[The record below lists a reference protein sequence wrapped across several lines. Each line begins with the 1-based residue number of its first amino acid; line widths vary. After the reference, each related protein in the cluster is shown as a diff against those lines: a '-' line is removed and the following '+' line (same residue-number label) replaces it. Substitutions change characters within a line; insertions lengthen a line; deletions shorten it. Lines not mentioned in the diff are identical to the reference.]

1 MNVETSKTLGGVG
14 AILLVI
20 GALAGFANGFA
31 GALDLVGL
39 ILVLIAMKGF
49 ADNYR
54 ESGIFSNALYG
65 VIAAIIGVVTF
76 AVVAVVAI
84 LNVIA
89 SGFDVSNP
97 NAWTQQ
103 FTDFNSFWNK
113 FSSVVVGVVVAL
125 IVLFVFFVIAFIFFR
140 KSLNTLATK
149 SGVGMFRTA
158 GLIMLIGAVL
168 TIILVGVI
176 LIWIGFI
183 LLTVAFF
190 SIRTESTQQTQT
202 QSTTPQ

>member
-1 MNVETSKTLGGVG
+1 MNVETSKNLGGVG
-14 AILLVI
+14 AVLLVV

-39 ILVLIAMKGF
+39 ILVMIAMKGF
-49 ADNYR
+49 ADHYR
-54 ESGIFSNALYG
+54 ESGIFNNALYG
-65 VIAAIIGVVTF
+65 VITAIFGVVTV
-76 AVVAVVAI
+76 AAVAVVAI

-89 SGFDVSNP
+89 AGFDVTNP
-97 NAWTQQ
+97 NSWTQQ

-113 FSSVVVGVVVAL
+113 FSSVIIGVIVAL

-140 KSLNTLATK
+140 KSLDTLATK

-158 GLIMLIGAVL
+158 GLLMLIGAVL
-168 TIILVGVI
+168 TILLVGLI

-183 LLTVAFF
+183 LLAVAFF
-190 SIRTESTQQTQT
+190 SIRTESTQPTQT
-202 QSTTPQ
+202 KSTAPL